1 VRTATKV
8 LLSSAGFSGV
18 IGTIYWFVAYEIAG
32 TIFLAAMA
40 AALLFTAGF
49 VALSARGPLSA
60 QDRADAVPAES
71 SGEQIG
77 PFPRASIWPVFLG
90 AGSLLLVVGLIYGVW
105 LLVLGG
111 LISAAALLGMTRE
124 GR

>member
-1 VRTATKV
+1 MRTATKV
-8 LLSSAGFSGV
+8 LLSSAGFSVV

-71 SGEQIG
+71 AGEQIG
-77 PFPRASIWPVFLG
+77 PFPGASIWPVFLG
-90 AGSLLLVVGLIYGVW
+90 AGSLLFVVGLIYGVW
-105 LLVLGG
+105 LLALGG